1 MITKPVPM
9 KKYLLLCLTAL
20 FFKASAQNSSAIDSG
35 TFFLHKFEKHI
46 GKETYHITKINN
58 TVTYTVDF
66 KFVDR
71 GGAVPLKAELK
82 VTPGLE
88 PLSLIIRGRTS
99 RSSTINDEITITGNE
114 AHLRVDDSAYVQTL
128 KPLTFPVAGY
138 SPGAVQQVLLQYW
151 QKHHQPPSINTLP
164 YGSVQIKKS
173 GNDTLSFN
181 NKPLIFERYT
191 ISGLIWGNELLWADH
206 DGRLMCL
213 ITNDAE
219 ADKLEMIREQYESLL
234 PTLISRAATYS
245 MQLFTRS
252 IPKTGGSDKIIAIV
266 GGTVVDVVNERTYPN
281 SVVLV
286 ENGIIKKVGKAGD
299 VRIPQNAK
307 IIDAKGKT
315 VLPGLWDMHAHF
327 EQAEWG
333 PAYLAAGVTS
343 VRDCGNE
350 FGYINAIQKAIDNGK
365 GIGPKIYKAGII
377 DGKGP
382 MGLGIIQAETKE
394 EAIDDV
400 DRYYK
405 NGFVEIKIYSS
416 VKPAIVKAICDE
428 AHRLGLPVT
437 GHIPNGMTLQA
448 GVDSGMDMV
457 NHVQY
462 VYSILKRNKD
472 RSIDFE
478 DPISKA
484 AIRFIKDHNVVIDP
498 TIGVFEMSFR
508 SVKDDITIMEPAFY
522 TLPLPLQALF
532 KNTGQDANGAAK
544 FKPLYEGM
552 LKCVKVLSDAG
563 VTLVAGT
570 DQGFPG
576 YSLYRE
582 LELYV
587 DAGLTPFQAIRT
599 ATIVP
604 AQVLKVNNITGSIE
618 AGKQADLIIVNG
630 NPLNRIRDIRNVTT
644 VIKAGK
650 IYNPV
655 QLHRLVGFSR

>member
-1 MITKPVPM
+1 M

-46 GKETYHITKINN
+46 GKETYHITKTNN
-58 TVTYTVDF
+58 TVTYAVDF

-71 GGAVPLKAELK
+71 GAAVPLKAELK
-82 VTPGLE
+82 VTPALE

-99 RSSTINDEITITGNE
+99 RSSTINDEIIITGNE
-114 AHLRVDDSAYVQTL
+114 AHLRVDDSAYVQKL

-138 SPGAVQQVLLQYW
+138 SPGTVQQVLLKYW
-151 QKHHQPPSINTLP
+151 KNHHQPAVINTLP
-164 YGSVQIKKS
+164 FGSVRIKKD
-173 GNDTLSFN
+173 GEDVLSYN
-181 NKPLIFERYT
+181 NKPLTLDRYT
-191 ISGLIWGNELLWADH
+191 ISGLIWGNELLWVDH
-206 DGRLMCL
+206 EGRLICL

-219 ADKLEMIREQYESLL
+219 ADKLEMMREQYESLL

-252 IPKTGGSDKIIAIV
+252 IPKTDGSDKIIAIV

-286 ENGIIKKVGKAGD
+286 ENGIIRKVGKAGD

-350 FGYINAIQKAIDNGK
+350 FGYINAIQKAIDDGK
-365 GIGPKIYKAGII
+365 GLGPKIYKAGII
-377 DGKGP
+377 DGKGA
-382 MGLGIIQAETKE
+382 MGLGIIQADTKE
-394 EAIDDV
+394 EAINNV

-416 VKPAIVKAICDE
+416 IKPAIVKAICDE

-462 VYSILKRNKD
+462 VYSIMKRNKD
-472 RSIDFE
+472 RSVNFGDST
-478 DPISKA
+478 SKA
-484 AIRFIKDHNVVIDP
+484 AINFIREHHVVIDP

-508 SVKDDITIMEPAFY
+508 SVKDDIRVMEPAFY

-532 KNTGQDANGAAK
+532 KNTGQEPAGAVRL
-544 FKPLYEGM
+544 KPIFESM
-552 LKCVKVLSDAG
+552 MKIVKVLYDAG
-563 VTLVAGT
+563 VPVVAGT

-576 YSLYRE
+576 YSLDRE

-587 DAGLTPFQAIRT
+587 DAGLTPFQAIKT
-599 ATIVP
+599 ATITP
-604 AQVLKVNNITGSIE
+604 AQVLKADKKTGSIE
-618 AGKQADLIIVNG
+618 AGKQADLIIVDG
-630 NPLNRIRDIRNVTT
+630 NPLNRIRDIRNVTM

-650 IYNPV
+650 IYNPA

>member
-1 MITKPVPM
+1 MR
-9 KKYLLLCLTAL
+9 KYLLLCFVAL
-20 FFKASAQNSSAIDSG
+20 ALKAGAQNNTVIDSG
-35 TFFLHKFEKHI
+35 TFVLHKFEKHI
-46 GKETYHITKINN
+46 GKETYQVTKANNIIT
-58 TVTYTVDF
+58 YAVDF

-71 GGAVPLKAELK
+71 GAAVPLKAELK
-82 VTPGLE
+82 VTPALE
-88 PLSLIIRGRTS
+88 PRSLIIRGRTS

-114 AHLRVDDSAYVQTL
+114 AHLRVDDSAYVQKLT
-128 KPLTFPVAGY
+128 PLTFTVAGY
-138 SPGAVQQVLLQYW
+138 SPGTVQQVLLQYW
-151 QKHHQPPSINTLP
+151 KKHHQPSSINTLP

-181 NKPLIFERYT
+181 NKTLIFERYT

-206 DGRLMCL
+206 EGRLMCL

-219 ADKLEMIREQYESLL
+219 ADKLEMMRGQYESLL
-234 PTLISRAATYS
+234 PTLISRAAAYS

-252 IPKTGGSDKIIAIV
+252 IPKTGSGDKIIAIV
-266 GGTVVDVVNERTYPN
+266 GGTVVDVVNERTYPS
-281 SVVLV
+281 SVVLI

-299 VRIPQNAK
+299 VRIPQTAK

-315 VLPGLWDMHAHF
+315 ILPGLWDMHAHF

-350 FGYINAIQKAIDNGK
+350 FGYINAIQKAIDDGK

-377 DGKGP
+377 DGSGP
-382 MGLGIIQAETKE
+382 IGLGIIQADTKE
-394 EAIDDV
+394 EAINDV

-437 GHIPNGMTLQA
+437 GHIPNGMTLQQGA
-448 GVDSGMDMV
+448 DSGMDMV

-462 VYSILKRNKD
+462 VYSVMKRNKD
-472 RSIDFE
+472 RSINFE
-478 DPISKA
+478 DSTSKA
-484 AIRFIKDHNVVIDP
+484 VINFIRDHHVVIDP

-508 SVKDDITIMEPAFY
+508 SVKDNITIMEPAFY

-532 KNTGQDANGAAK
+532 KNTGQEPAGAVRL
-544 FKPLYEGM
+544 KPIFESM
-552 LKCVKVLSDAG
+552 MKIVKVLYDAG
-563 VTLVAGT
+563 VPIVAGT

-576 YSLYRE
+576 YSLDRE

-587 DAGLTPFQAIRT
+587 EAGLTPFQAIKT
-599 ATIVP
+599 ATITP
-604 AQVLKVNNITGSIE
+604 AQVLKADKKTGSIE
-618 AGKQADLIIVNG
+618 AGKQADMIIIDG
-630 NPLNRIRDIRNVTT
+630 DPLTRIRDIRNVTT
-644 VIKAGK
+644 VIKAGR

-655 QLHRLVGFSR
+655 QLHRLVGFSK